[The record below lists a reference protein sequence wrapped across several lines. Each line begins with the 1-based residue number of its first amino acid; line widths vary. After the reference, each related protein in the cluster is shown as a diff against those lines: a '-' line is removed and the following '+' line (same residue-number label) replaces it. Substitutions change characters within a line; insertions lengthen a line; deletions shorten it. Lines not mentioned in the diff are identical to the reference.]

1 MRRTAM
7 ITFVA
12 GVIALAPA
20 AALAR
25 GHHRGHHQ
33 RGRHGRVHT
42 ERFGPVSSGAPSANP
57 SDNAGTVASF
67 AGGVLT
73 LRLTDGST
81 VGGVVNDGTEIK
93 CEAPAAT
100 AQMADHGGDG
110 ESGDNGSG
118 DGGTSGDQTA
128 AQQTSPGTQPAE
140 PNDGAAENEAAE
152 PNDNEANDN
161 EANDNEANDNDA
173 AENENEGQQAGSCG
187 SSSLVAGAVVREAE
201 LRVSS
206 TGAVFKDV
214 ELVK

>member
-33 RGRHGRVHT
+33 RGRHARVHT

-81 VGGVVNDGTEIK
+81 VGGVVNDETEIK
-93 CEAPAAT
+93 CETPAAT

-110 ESGDNGSG
+110 GSGDNGSG
-118 DGGTSGDQTA
+118 DDGTPGDQTA
-128 AQQTSPGTQPAE
+128 AQQTSPSTQPAE

-161 EANDNEANDNDA
+161 DT